1 MLERVAEWVLFSL
14 MEEPISTNGTAEAVH
29 FVEIFVVSNSAV

>member
-14 MEEPISTNGTAEAVH
+14 MEESISTKGTALAVP
-29 FVEIFVVSNSAV
+29 